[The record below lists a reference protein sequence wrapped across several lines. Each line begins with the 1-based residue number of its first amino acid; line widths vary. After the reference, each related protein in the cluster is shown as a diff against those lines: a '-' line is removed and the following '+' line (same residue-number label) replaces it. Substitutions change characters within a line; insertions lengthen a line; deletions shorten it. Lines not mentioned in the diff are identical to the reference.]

1 VSRQVGIALS
11 GGGHRATAF
20 AVGVLL
26 YLSKAEVRGQVA
38 SIASVSGGSLANA
51 SLAARLDFA
60 SDPSEDAVTSALR
73 QIARRCTGRWL
84 TLSGFARLMALA
96 VIGVWAVLALVGVW
110 FLPVDLELQAVALVV
125 GVLIMLGLIG
135 LVVTGRGSL
144 FGWWGTWAYLA
155 VLLLLA
161 ELVAVGVPR
170 LRHSQALRDAFDLVG
185 VSHWADSVVTVI
197 VLVAIGLLLV
207 AALLGL
213 RGRVA
218 GRAFAHTLFPDG
230 PSTRLDALTQR
241 SLDHVI
247 CATDLHAGHNVY
259 FGGSS
264 VYGYDFGVGTPG
276 SLHLHVPSQA
286 SAGFPGAFPVRFLR
300 TSRFNFD
307 GPREHD
313 SANLALVDGGVYDNM
328 ADQWVRGFDARLAR
342 LGTHAPAWRDA
353 DELVVV
359 SASAGL
365 DWRSTGS
372 LRLPLVGELFGLMRD
387 NSVLYDNGNS
397 LRRQDLVTRFQQA
410 QATGSGLRGA
420 LVHIEQ
426 SPFLV
431 PQWFAQNGD
440 NEEKARAEAAL
451 GKLAGEDQAAWEEV
465 AEADAQVPTTLVAL
479 SDAVTARLLR
489 HAYVLAMVNLHVI
502 LDYSLGDVPPLADFE
517 ALLASGAV

>member
-1 VSRQVGIALS
+1 MNREVGIALS

-26 YLSKAEVRGQVA
+26 YVRKAELRGQVT

-51 SLAARLDFA
+51 GLAARLDFTSA
-60 SDPSEDAVTSALR
+60 PSADVESALR
-73 QIARRCTGRWL
+73 QIARRCTGRWI
-84 TLSGFARLMALA
+84 TPVSRIARLMALA
-96 VIGVWAVLALVGVW
+96 VIGVWAAAALLGVW

-125 GVLIMLGLIG
+125 GVAILLGLIG
-135 LVVTGRGSL
+135 LFVTGRGSL

-155 VLLLLA
+155 LLLLLA
-161 ELVAVGVPR
+161 ELVAVGIPR
-170 LRHSQALRDAFDLVG
+170 LRHSDALRDAFDLVG
-185 VSHWADSVVTVI
+185 VTHWADSVVTVI

-207 AALLGL
+207 AALLSL

-218 GRAFAHTLFPDG
+218 GRAFAHTLFPGG
-230 PSTRLDALTQR
+230 PSTRLDVLDQR

-259 FGGSS
+259 FGGGF

-276 SLHLHVPSQA
+276 SLRLHVPTQA
-286 SAGFPGAFPVRFLR
+286 SAGFPGAFPVRFLPTKR
-300 TSRFNFD
+300 CGFQ
-307 GPREHD
+307 GPYEHD
-313 SANLALVDGGVYDNM
+313 TARLALVDGGVYDNM

-372 LRLPLVGELFGLMRD
+372 VRLPLVGELFGLMRD

-410 QATGSGLRGA
+410 PATGSGLRGA

-431 PQWFAQNGD
+431 PHWFAQNGD
-440 NEEKARAEAAL
+440 DEEKARAEDAL
-451 GKLAGEDQAAWEEV
+451 EKLGQDEEAWKAIAKANAG
-465 AEADAQVPTTLVAL
+465 VPTTLFAL

-502 LDYSLGDVPPLADFE
+502 LGYPLYDVPPLADFE
-517 ALLASGAV
+517 ALLGSGAV